1 MRALFARLRLLS
13 RSLFWKFFLAFWLTL
28 LLAGSGAGLVV
39 WWNIPK
45 HQHPALSGGPRT
57 ALLLH
62 MAESVLVHGDE
73 TTLRHILRDW
83 SGREA
88 EPIFAVDENDRELL
102 GRPVSAEA
110 IAAARKLATGEGDI
124 NRVRSVT
131 VSSDHTYLLFVPF
144 HSRRGPNLLPFPPP
158 LPGERGVKGEPG
170 FKGDY
175 RFKGDGG
182 PRFDGGG
189 PPGLPLPWVHLLAG
203 VLASLAFSAGLA
215 WYVVKPI
222 GHLRQAFRAVAAGAL
237 HTRVRARMG
246 RRRDEFSDLGHDFD
260 SMTGQLE
267 ALISA
272 QRRLLHDI
280 SHELRS
286 PLARLQAAIGL
297 VRQNPKQL
305 EAMLER
311 LEREI
316 TRLDELV
323 DEVLT
328 IARLDSG
335 LPGTASQTFD
345 LLALLDDVMADAQ
358 FEAEAVNKCVTYRSE
373 GEAQLTGRADL
384 LVRAV
389 ENVVRNAIR
398 YTPEGECVDVQGCS
412 DRALQQV
419 RIIVSDRGPGVAE
432 DELETIFQPFYRSP
446 GSPSGSGYGLGLAI
460 ADEIARAHATHLQ
473 LEAGKGGRGLKVRV
487 TFNAA

>member
-1 MRALFARLRLLS
+1 MRALLARLRLLS

-62 MAESVLVHGDE
+62 MAESVLIHGDE

-88 EPIFAVDENDRELL
+88 EPIFAVDENDHELL
-102 GRPVSAEA
+102 GRPVSADA
-110 IAAARKLATGEGDI
+110 IAAARKLAAGEGDS

-170 FKGDY
+170 FKGDD

-182 PRFDGGG
+182 PRFDGGV

-237 HTRVRARMG
+237 HTRVRPRMG

-335 LPGTASQTFD
+335 LPGATSQTFD

-358 FEAEAVNKCVTYRSE
+358 FEAEAINKCVTY
-373 GEAQLTGRADL
+373 QIGRAH
-384 LVRAV
+384 V
-389 ENVVRNAIR
+389 
-398 YTPEGECVDVQGCS
+398 
-412 DRALQQV
+412 
-419 RIIVSDRGPGVAE
+419 
-432 DELETIFQPFYRSP
+432 
-446 GSPSGSGYGLGLAI
+446 
-460 ADEIARAHATHLQ
+460 
-473 LEAGKGGRGLKVRV
+473 
-487 TFNAA
+487 

>member
-1 MRALFARLRLLS
+1 MKRL
-13 RSLFWKFFLAFWLTL
+13 W
-28 LLAGSGAGLVV
+28 
-39 WWNIPK
+39 
-45 HQHPALSGGPRT
+45 
-57 ALLLH
+57 
-62 MAESVLVHGDE
+62 
-73 TTLRHILRDW
+73 RHILRDW

-110 IAAARKLATGEGDI
+110 IAAARKLAAGEGDI

-144 HSRRGPNLLPFPPP
+144 HSRRGPSLLPFPPP
-158 LPGERGVKGEPG
+158 LPGERSMKGEPG
-170 FKGDY
+170 FKGDH

-335 LPGTASQTFD
+335 LPGAASQTFD

-398 YTPEGECVDVQGCS
+398 YTPEGECVEVQGCS
-412 DRALQQV
+412 DRSLQQV
-419 RIIVSDRGPGVAE
+419 RIIVSDRGARRGRRRAGNHLPAV
-432 DELETIFQPFYRSP
+432 LSQPRQPRPAAAMASVWPSP
-446 GSPSGSGYGLGLAI
+446 GAPSKPMA
-460 ADEIARAHATHLQ
+460 ARFWP
-473 LEAGKGGRGLKVRV
+473 V
-487 TFNAA
+487 TG

>member
-1 MRALFARLRLLS
+1 
-13 RSLFWKFFLAFWLTL
+13 
-28 LLAGSGAGLVV
+28 
-39 WWNIPK
+39 
-45 HQHPALSGGPRT
+45 
-57 ALLLH
+57 
-62 MAESVLVHGDE
+62 
-73 TTLRHILRDW
+73 
-83 SGREA
+83 
-88 EPIFAVDENDRELL
+88 
-102 GRPVSAEA
+102 VSAEA
-110 IAAARKLATGEGDI
+110 IAAARKLAAGEGDI

-144 HSRRGPNLLPFPPP
+144 HSRRVPSLLPFPSPP
-158 LPGERGVKGEPG
+158 LPGLRDRDEGHAGPGERNMKDEREPG
-170 FKGDY
+170 LKGDR
-175 RFKGDGG
+175 RFKGEGG
-182 PRFDGGG
+182 SRFDGGG
-189 PPGLPLPWVHLLAG
+189 PPLPWVHLLAG

-328 IARLDSG
+328 LARLDSG
-335 LPGTASQTFD
+335 LPGAASQTFD

-373 GEAQLTGRADL
+373 GEALLTGRADL

-398 YTPEGECVDVQGCS
+398 YTPEGECVEVQGCS
-412 DRALQQV
+412 DSARQQV
-419 RIIVSDRGPGVAE
+419 RITVCDRGPGVAE

-460 ADEIARAHATHLQ
+460 ARRAIEAHGGQILAGNRVEGGLRVEIILPWQ
-473 LEAGKGGRGLKVRV
+473 G
-487 TFNAA
+487 AAPR